1 MESQDADLIKPKRG
15 QPPKPADERADSFL
29 HIRVRRED
37 KARWVN
43 QAQSRGMKLA
53 ELVRE
58 RMG

>member
-1 MESQDADLIKPKRG
+1 MNDTPRRG

-37 KARWVN
+37 KARWVKE
-43 QAQSRGMKLA
+43 AQGRGMKLA